1 MDKLQLI
8 LDDLK
13 ENNIG
18 FIDND
23 EMNKLYD
30 YFGDARSIFG
40 AKRSELEKIKN
51 ITEKKI
57 LAIENSK
64 NIEK

>member
-1 MDKLQLI
+1 MKRLYMDKLQLI

-30 YFGDARSIFG
+30 YFGDTVYYDPDYYKMVTS
-40 AKRSELEKIKN
+40 
-51 ITEKKI
+51 KKGRI
-57 LAIENSK
+57 M
-64 NIEK
+64 

>member
-1 MDKLQLI
+1 MKRLYMDKLQLI

-30 YFGDARSIFG
+30 YCGDTVYYDPDYYKMVTSKKGRDYV
-40 AKRSELEKIKN
+40 KIK
-51 ITEKKI
+51 ER
-57 LAIENSK
+57 
-64 NIEK
+64 